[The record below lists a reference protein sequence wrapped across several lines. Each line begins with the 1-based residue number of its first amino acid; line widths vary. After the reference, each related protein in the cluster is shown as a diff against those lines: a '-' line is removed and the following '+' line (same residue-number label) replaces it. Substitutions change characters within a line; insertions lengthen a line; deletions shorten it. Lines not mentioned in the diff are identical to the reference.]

1 MHYASIGRRFLAM
14 VLDGMI
20 LLIPCAVAA
29 HVVFIVGGLI
39 VTFLYYTI
47 FESSQLQATLGK
59 HLMGIQVTGMDGQRI
74 DFKTANLRLVLK
86 LASMLFLFIGHFFA
100 FFTER
105 RQAFHDLVAGTVV
118 LYGRFDQPIVE
129 SWVRQIRE
137 VFGVKTS

>member
-1 MHYASIGRRFLAM
+1 
-14 VLDGMI
+14 
-20 LLIPCAVAA
+20 
-29 HVVFIVGGLI
+29 
-39 VTFLYYTI
+39 
-47 FESSQLQATLGK
+47 
-59 HLMGIQVTGMDGQRI
+59 
-74 DFKTANLRLVLK
+74 
-86 LASMLFLFIGHFFA
+86 MLFLFIGHFFA